1 MKKIILYFIFLLCSL
16 SIKAQDIKI
25 DSTNYCNF
33 YDYTAHSKK
42 SDVKSFSLSE
52 TIIIDI
58 ISIEMQKSGFKWIS
72 TFRII
77 KIEESKYVTSIC
89 YSDKSNCGFLFE
101 HIYETEHSQE
111 DRNLKSLNKKY
122 SDNDY
127 TEKIVSLDGSYKFV
141 NIKEIP
147 KKLQILKMNDYWY
160 QESSIKKKNQKLVS
174 KEFIIKL
181 LREDVRKFLKNFK
194 A

>member
-1 MKKIILYFIFLLCSL
+1 MKKIKLYIPLLICSL

-25 DSTNYCNF
+25 DSTNYYNF
-33 YDYTAHSKK
+33 YDYSAHYKI

-58 ISIEMQKSGFKWIS
+58 VSNEMQKLGFKWIS

-77 KIEESKYVTSIC
+77 KIEEGKYVTSIC

-122 SDNDY
+122 SDYDY
-127 TEKIVSLDGSYKFV
+127 GEKIVSVDGSVKFI

-147 KKLQILKMNDYWY
+147 KNLYILKMNDYWY
-160 QESSIKKKNQKLVS
+160 QESSIKKKNEKLVS
-174 KEFIIKL
+174 KEFIIQL
-181 LREDVRKFLKNFK
+181 LREDIRKFLKNFK
-194 A
+194 T